1 MYTKIPLREASSP
14 VRLSG
19 CRHQLHVSA
28 GGTTELWGSSILR
41 NCQTRV
47 QPLWRQNRMKHI
59 LLRDDSLLMS
69 KDDVGRCHGCGISW
83 YKYVY
88 LVSDSSSRLHG
99 SGFWGY
105 FLDLRSVDYDTADST
120 KPWMQQQDSRLLL
133 EGLFDGCP
141 QLRLAGEFYE
151 SGGPIWRNASQGA
164 SSVGWDG
171 SRRLQ
176 EVFSRRQPMETRK
189 KGCIVPLFNF
199 YKAHDIF
206 LKPNF
211 TLFIHY
217 IFSLFNFYQI
227 LQGIEEYEKNI
238 DGNNPQADP
247 RQVASAR
254 HLLRGHHQQRPQ
266 QGPKVLEWLHSQS
279 NLSFDSNVHWTH
291 VNPVF

>member
-1 MYTKIPLREASSP
+1 
-14 VRLSG
+14 
-19 CRHQLHVSA
+19 
-28 GGTTELWGSSILR
+28 
-41 NCQTRV
+41 
-47 QPLWRQNRMKHI
+47 
-59 LLRDDSLLMS
+59 
-69 KDDVGRCHGCGISW
+69 
-83 YKYVY
+83 

-206 LKPNF
+206 
-211 TLFIHY
+211 
-217 IFSLFNFYQI
+217 
-227 LQGIEEYEKNI
+227 
-238 DGNNPQADP
+238 
-247 RQVASAR
+247 
-254 HLLRGHHQQRPQ
+254 
-266 QGPKVLEWLHSQS
+266 
-279 NLSFDSNVHWTH
+279 
-291 VNPVF
+291 